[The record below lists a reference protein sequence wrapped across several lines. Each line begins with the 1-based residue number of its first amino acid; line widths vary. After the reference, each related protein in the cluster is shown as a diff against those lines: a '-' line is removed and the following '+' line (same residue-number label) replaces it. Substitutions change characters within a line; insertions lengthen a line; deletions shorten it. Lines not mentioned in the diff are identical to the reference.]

1 MLRYANHM
9 TVRRKIFQILRN
21 PVGSLKERGH
31 LARLLVKELPVFVVN
46 SGNWAK
52 YPALTLKAANV
63 FPSQFLSLLKMQEAK
78 LIDFDTVFPVTQKSR
93 EIGALF
99 DKNGSDKTS
108 HGYERIYSKFFD
120 SYQDVKL
127 IQLLEIGIGTNSHGL
142 ISSMGRNGKPGAS
155 LITFAEFDSRIN
167 VTGADIDRKILF
179 TANRVKCFFIDQT
192 ELESYYALASQVG
205 INQFDFIIDDGLH
218 STEAN
223 LNSLIFAQ
231 NHLAPGGYLII
242 EDIPDNS
249 LPLWNVVIGIMRSK
263 GHEISVTRATRC
275 NVIIFRNSL

>member
-1 MLRYANHM
+1 MTLRG
-9 TVRRKIFQILRN
+9 KLFQIIRN
-21 PVGSLKERGH
+21 PVGSLKERGR

-52 YPALTLKAANV
+52 FPSLTLRAANV
-63 FPSQFLSLLKMQEAK
+63 FPKQFLSLLEMKEAV
-78 LIDFDTVFPVTQKSR
+78 LVDFDTVFPVTQKSQ
-93 EIGALF
+93 EIGSLF

-108 HGYERIYSKFFD
+108 HGYERIYSKFFESLPD
-120 SYQDVKL
+120 EKV
-127 IQLLEIGIGTNSHGL
+127 IELLEIGIGTNSHGL
-142 ISSMGRNGKPGAS
+142 ISSMGRKGKPGAS

-167 VTGADIDRKILF
+167 VTGADIDRNILF
-179 TANRVKCFFIDQT
+179 TSNHIKCFYLDQT
-192 ELESYYALASQVG
+192 VLDSYYTLSSQVG
-205 INQFDFIIDDGLH
+205 IAHFDFIIDDGLH
-218 STEAN
+218 SAEAN

-249 LPLWNVVIGIMRSK
+249 LPVWDVVVGIMRSK
-263 GHEISVTRATRC
+263 GQEIFVTRATRC

>member
-9 TVRRKIFQILRN
+9 TVSGKIFQILRN
-21 PVGSLKERGH
+21 PVGSLKERGR
-31 LARLLVKELPVFVVN
+31 LARLLVKELSVFVVN

-63 FPSQFLSLLKMQEAK
+63 FPRQFLSLLEMQEAK

-120 SYQDVKL
+120 SYQDAKL

-179 TANRVKCFFIDQT
+179 TANHVKCFFIDQT
-192 ELESYYALASQVG
+192 ELDSYYTLASQAG

-231 NHLAPGGYLII
+231 NHLTPGGYLII

-249 LPLWNVVIGIMRSK
+249 LPVWNVVIGIMRSK

>member
-1 MLRYANHM
+1 MNVG
-9 TVRRKIFQILRN
+9 TKILQILRN
-21 PVGSLKERGH
+21 PIGSLKERGR
-31 LARLLVKELPVFVVN
+31 LARLLVREMPVFVVN

-52 YPALTLKAANV
+52 FPALTLRSANV
-63 FPSQFLSLLKMQEAK
+63 FPRQFLSLLKMQDIA
-78 LIDFDTVFPVTQKSR
+78 LVNFDSTFPITQKSQ

-108 HGYERIYSKFFD
+108 HGYERIYSKFFESMQGD
-120 SYQDVKL
+120 KV
-127 IQLLEIGIGTNSHGL
+127 IELLEIGIGTNSHGL
-142 ISSMGRNGKPGAS
+142 ISSMGRKGKPGAS
-155 LITFAEFDSRIN
+155 LVTFAQFDSRIN
-167 VTGADIDRKILF
+167 VTGADIDRNILF
-179 TANRVKCFFIDQT
+179 TAHHIKCFYIDQT
-192 ELESYYALASQVG
+192 VLDSYYNLSSQVG
-205 INQFDFIIDDGLH
+205 ITQFDFIIDDGLH

-249 LPLWNVVIGIMRSK
+249 LPVWNVVIGVLRLK

>member
-1 MLRYANHM
+1 MLRYADHM
-9 TVRRKIFQILRN
+9 TVREKIFQILRN
-21 PVGSLKERGH
+21 PVGSLKERSR

-63 FPSQFLSLLKMQEAK
+63 FPRQLLSLLEMQEPK

-108 HGYERIYSKFFD
+108 HGYERIYSKFFG
-120 SYQDVKL
+120 SYQDAKL

-167 VTGADIDRKILF
+167 VTGADIDRNILF
-179 TANRVKCFFIDQT
+179 TANHIKCFFIDQT
-192 ELESYYALASQVG
+192 ELDSYYALASQVG
-205 INQFDFIIDDGLH
+205 IYQFDFIIDDGLH

-249 LPLWNVVIGIMRSK
+249 LPVWNIVIGIMRSK

-275 NVIIFRNSL
+275 NIIIFRNSL

>member
-9 TVRRKIFQILRN
+9 TVRGKIFQILRN
-21 PVGSLKERGH
+21 PIGSLKERGR
-31 LARLLVKELPVFVVN
+31 LARLLVKELSVFVVN

-52 YPALTLKAANV
+52 FPDLTLRAANV
-63 FPSQFLSLLKMQEAK
+63 FPKQFLLLLEIQGARF
-78 LIDFDTVFPVTQKSR
+78 IDFDTEFPVTKKSR
-93 EIGALF
+93 EIGELF
-99 DKNGSDKTS
+99 DKNGSDKSS
-108 HGYERIYSKFFD
+108 HGYERIYSKFFET
-120 SYQDVKL
+120 YQNVSS

-167 VTGADIDRKILF
+167 VTGAYIDRRILF

-192 ELESYYALASQVG
+192 ELKSYDTLVAQVG
-205 INQFDFIIDDGLH
+205 ITQFDFIIDDGLH

-231 NHLAPGGYLII
+231 NHLTPGGYLII

-249 LPLWNVVIGIMRSK
+249 LPVWDVVIGVMRSK
-263 GHEISVTRATRC
+263 GFEISVTRATRC
-275 NVIIFRNSL
+275 NVVIFRNSL

>member
-1 MLRYANHM
+1 M
-9 TVRRKIFQILRN
+9 TVRGKIFQILRN
-21 PVGSLKERGH
+21 PVGSLKERGR

-52 YPALTLKAANV
+52 FPALTLRAANV
-63 FPSQFLSLLKMQEAK
+63 FPKQFLSLLEMQEAK

-120 SYQDVKL
+120 SYQDAQS

-155 LITFAEFDSRIN
+155 LITFAEFDTRIN
-167 VTGADIDRKILF
+167 VTGADIDRRILF
-179 TANRVKCFFIDQT
+179 TAKQVKCYFIDQT
-192 ELESYYALASQVG
+192 ELGSYYTLASQAG

-249 LPLWNVVIGIMRSK
+249 LPVWDVVIGIMRSK
-263 GHEISVTRATRC
+263 GLEISVTRATRC
-275 NVIIFRNSL
+275 NVIIFRNTL

>member
-9 TVRRKIFQILRN
+9 TVRGKIFQILRN
-21 PVGSLKERGH
+21 PIGSLKERGR
-31 LARLLVKELPVFVVN
+31 LARLLVKELSVFVVN

-52 YPALTLKAANV
+52 FPDLTLRAANV
-63 FPSQFLSLLKMQEAK
+63 FPKQFLLL
-78 LIDFDTVFPVTQKSR
+78 L
-93 EIGALF
+93 EI
-99 DKNGSDKTS
+99 
-108 HGYERIYSKFFD
+108 HGYERIYSKFFET
-120 SYQDVKL
+120 YQNVSS

-167 VTGADIDRKILF
+167 VTGADIDRRILF

-192 ELESYYALASQVG
+192 ELKSYDTLVAQVG
-205 INQFDFIIDDGLH
+205 ITQFDFIIDDGLH

-231 NHLAPGGYLII
+231 NHLTPGGYLII

-249 LPLWNVVIGIMRSK
+249 LPVWDVVIGVMRSK
-263 GHEISVTRATRC
+263 GFEISVTRATRC
-275 NVIIFRNSL
+275 NVVIFRNSL